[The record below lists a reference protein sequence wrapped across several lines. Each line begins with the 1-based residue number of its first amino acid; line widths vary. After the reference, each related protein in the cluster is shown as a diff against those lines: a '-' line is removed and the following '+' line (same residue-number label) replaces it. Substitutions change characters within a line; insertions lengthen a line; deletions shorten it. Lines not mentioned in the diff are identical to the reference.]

1 MYCCYCWAINYKN
14 NKHADGRIPRL
25 ILAHI
30 QLISRQIC
38 TAAQNVSSA
47 TTATRLRSQLKIKW
61 KKKTRI
67 GCK

>member
-14 NKHADGRIPRL
+14 NKHAGGRIPRL

-38 TAAQNVSSA
+38 TAAQNVSRTQSVA
-47 TTATRLRSQLKIKW
+47 
-61 KKKTRI
+61 
-67 GCK
+67 

>member
-1 MYCCYCWAINYKN
+1 MYIIYMHMYCCYCWAINYKN

-38 TAAQNVSSA
+38 TAARNVSRTQSVA
-47 TTATRLRSQLKIKW
+47 
-61 KKKTRI
+61 
-67 GCK
+67 